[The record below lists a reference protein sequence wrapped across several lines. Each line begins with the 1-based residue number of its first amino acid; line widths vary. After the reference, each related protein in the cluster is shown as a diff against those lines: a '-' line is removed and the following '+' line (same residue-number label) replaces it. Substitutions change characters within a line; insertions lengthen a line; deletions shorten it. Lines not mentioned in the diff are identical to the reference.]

1 MNTLSLFLYF
11 AEVIGSLK
19 GLLEAGIIF
28 GLIGT
33 VIGSVAWL
41 IWYNKDYRNHD
52 NDEKINARF
61 LQFVKTAFI
70 IAMTSMVLYIFV
82 PGQQTVYMIAASEMG
97 ETVWESEEAQDLY
110 DDLRTIISNY
120 AKGEDE

>member
-1 MNTLSLFLYF
+1 MNNLSLLLYF

-19 GLLEAGIIF
+19 WLLGAGIIF

-33 VIGSVAWL
+33 VGGSNVWL
-41 IWYNKDYRNHD
+41 IWYKEEYRRHD

-61 LQFVKTAFI
+61 LQFVKTCFI
-70 IAMTSMVLYIFV
+70 VAITSMVLYVFA

-97 ETVWESEEAQDLY
+97 ETV
-110 DDLRTIISNY
+110 
-120 AKGEDE
+120 